1 MCFGSDMDG
10 CNPLVEGLD
19 GLQSVPKLYEEL
31 RRRGYGESL
40 LEDIFWNN
48 LRRLF

>member
-1 MCFGSDMDG
+1 MEG
-10 CNPLVEGLD
+10 VED
-19 GLQSVPKLYEEL
+19 VPRLYDAL
-31 RRRGYGESL
+31 RAHGYSAEL